1 MTPPSRGPVRR
12 VLGGL
17 WRLVDGTRRLVLNLL
32 FLAIVAAIVAAAV
45 GGGPKRLQE
54 RTVLVLDL
62 KGPIVEQT
70 PGGARDAA
78 LKRLTGEEDTQ
89 VRLRD
94 VVGALDWAA
103 SDASI
108 ERVLLVLD
116 DFAGAGLPT
125 LREVAA
131 AIERVKAAGKQV
143 VAWGSSYTQSQ
154 YYLAAHANEVYLHPM
169 GGVALQ
175 GYGRLRNYYRDAFE
189 RLGVSANVVRVGRYK
204 NAGEPFFANAPSKET
219 LESEAFLYDALWGL
233 YTSGVERARK
243 LEPGSLMRGIDE
255 LPGSLKAVGGDLAKL
270 VLQARLVDGLKTRD
284 ELRALLLERGVPDEQ
299 GKTFRQ
305 VGLAEYL
312 AHVKPATK
320 GDAVGIVVA
329 EGEIS
334 DGFAAPG
341 RIGGRSTAELIR
353 KAREDERIKAL
364 VLRVDSPG
372 GSAFGSELVRRELEL
387 TRSAGKPVV
396 VSMGDLAASGG
407 YWIAMAADQ
416 VIADA
421 ATITGSIGVFG
432 MLPTAAGLMDKVSVR
447 TGGHATTWLATAYD
461 PRRPLDP
468 RFAQGVE
475 LAIGHIYSDFIARVA
490 AARKST
496 PEKID
501 EVAQGRVWTGQQALE
516 RGLVDRTGSLREAVR
531 QAAAL
536 AKLDEQAPLR
546 WIEREPGRLAQLA
559 SLLETRLVQAAVHA
573 LGRELGADFA
583 RGWATLLAPGGAA
596 SPLAG
601 VPGSLGAVGAG
612 AAGGGLLAGASGE
625 ELGWLL
631 ESLQRRGPGAAFTH
645 CLCRAEP

>member
-1 MTPPSRGPVRR
+1 

-17 WRLVDGTRRLVLNLL
+17 WRFVDGTRRLVLNLL
-32 FLAIVAAIVAAAV
+32 FLAIVVALAVAALS
-45 GGGPKRLQE
+45 GGPKRLQE
-54 RTVLVLDL
+54 RTVLVLDIH
-62 KGPIVEQT
+62 GPIVEQT

-78 LKRLTGEEDTQ
+78 LKRLTGEEEGQT
-89 VRLRD
+89 RLRD

-103 SDASI
+103 RDASI

-143 VAWGSSYTQSQ
+143 VAWGSSFDQRQ

-169 GGVALQ
+169 GAVQMEGF
-175 GYGRLRNYYRDAFE
+175 GRLRNYYREAFD

-204 NAGEPFFANAPSKET
+204 NAGEPFFASAPSKET
-219 LESEAFLYDALWGL
+219 LESEAYLYDAMWAL

-243 LEPGSLMRGIDE
+243 LEAGSVMRMIDA
-255 LPGSLKAVGGDLAKL
+255 LPASLVAVGGDLAKL
-270 VLQARLVDGLKTRD
+270 ALQARLVDGLKTRD
-284 ELRALLLERGVPDEQ
+284 ELRALLVERGAPDED

-305 VGLAEYL
+305 VRLAEYL
-312 AHVKPATK
+312 AHVKPPAA

-334 DGFAAPG
+334 DGFAPPG

-353 KAREDERIKAL
+353 KARDDARIKAL

-387 TRSAGKPVV
+387 TRAAGKPVV

-407 YWIAMAADQ
+407 YWISMAADQ
-416 VIADA
+416 VIADP

-432 MLPTAAGLMDKVSVR
+432 MLPTAPALMDKLSIR

-468 RFAQGVE
+468 RFAQLVE
-475 LAIGHIYSDFIARVA
+475 SAIGHIYTDFIGRVA
-490 AARKST
+490 TARKTT
-496 PEKID
+496 PAKID

-516 RGLVDRTGSLREAVR
+516 RGLVDRVGALRDAVQ

-536 AKLDEQAPLR
+536 SKLDEQAPVR

-559 SLLETRLVQAAVHA
+559 SLLETRLVQAFAPALQSA
-573 LGRELGADFA
+573 LG
-583 RGWATLLAPGGAA
+583 
-596 SPLAG
+596 PLAWG
-601 VPGSLGAVGAG
+601 EPGTAGAG
-612 AAGGGLLAGASGE
+612 APGQAWPAD
-625 ELGWLL
+625 LGWLV
-631 ESLQRRGPGAAFTH
+631 ETARQSGARAAFAH
-645 CLCRAEP
+645 CLCRVEP

>member
-1 MTPPSRGPVRR
+1 MFQEPSMNPSPRGPVRR

-17 WRLVDGTRRLVLNLL
+17 WRFLDGTRRVVFNLL
-32 FLAIVAAIVAAAV
+32 FLAVVVALVAAAV
-45 GGGPKRLQE
+45 GGGPTKLQE

-78 LKRLTGEEDTQ
+78 LKRLTGEEDSQT
-89 VRLRD
+89 RLRD
-94 VVGALDWAA
+94 VLGALDSAA
-103 SDASI
+103 GDASI
-108 ERVLLVLD
+108 ERVLLMLD
-116 DFAGAGLPT
+116 DFSGAGLPT

-131 AIERVKAAGKQV
+131 AIERVKVAGKQV
-143 VAWGSSYTQSQ
+143 VAWGSSYSQ
-154 YYLAAHANEVYLHPM
+154 GAYYLAAHANEVYLHPM
-169 GGVALQ
+169 GAVQLQ
-175 GYGRLRNYYRDAFE
+175 GFGRLRNYYRDAFD
-189 RLGVSANVVRVGRYK
+189 RLGVSANVLRVGRYK

-219 LESEAFLYDALWGL
+219 LESEAYLYDALWSL

-243 LEPGSLMRGIDE
+243 LEPGSVQRGIDA

-270 VLQARLVDGLKTRD
+270 VQQLRLVDGLKTRD
-284 ELRALLLERGVPDEQ
+284 ELRALLIERGASDEK

-305 VGLAEYL
+305 VSLAGYL
-312 AHVKPATK
+312 AHVKPPAK

-334 DGFAAPG
+334 DGFAPPG
-341 RIGGRSTAELIR
+341 GIGGRSTADLIR
-353 KAREDERIKAL
+353 KAREDERIKAI

-387 TRSAGKPVV
+387 TRTAGKPVV

-407 YWIAMAADQ
+407 YWISMAADQ

-432 MLPTAAGLMDKVSVR
+432 MLPTAPGLMDKLSVR

-461 PRRPLDP
+461 PRRALDP
-468 RFAQGVE
+468 RFAELVE
-475 LAIGHIYSDFIARVA
+475 AGIGHIYTDFIGRVA
-490 AARKST
+490 AARKTT
-496 PEKID
+496 PAKID

-516 RGLVDRTGSLREAVR
+516 RGLVDRIGSMREAVQ

-536 AKLDEQAPLR
+536 GKLDEQAPVR

-559 SLLETRLVQAAVHA
+559 SLLEARLVQAATQA
-573 LGRELGADFA
+573 LGRELGADLA
-583 RGWATLLAPGGAA
+583 RGWAALLPPAGLPAGATA
-596 SPLAG
+596 
-601 VPGSLGAVGAG
+601 GAVPAPAG
-612 AAGGGLLAGASGE
+612 LPGQ

-631 ESLQRRGPGAAFTH
+631 DSVQRRGPGAAFAH
-645 CLCRAEP
+645 CLCRLEP

>member
-1 MTPPSRGPVRR
+1 

-17 WRLVDGTRRLVLNLL
+17 WRFVDGTRRLVLNLL
-32 FLAIVAAIVAAAV
+32 FLAIVVALAVAALS
-45 GGGPKRLQE
+45 GGPKRLQE
-54 RTVLVLDL
+54 RTVLVLDIH
-62 KGPIVEQT
+62 GPIVEQT

-78 LKRLTGEEDTQ
+78 LKRLTSEEEGQT
-89 VRLRD
+89 RLRD

-103 SDASI
+103 RDASI

-143 VAWGSSYTQSQ
+143 VAWGSSFDQRQ

-169 GGVALQ
+169 GAVQMEGF
-175 GYGRLRNYYRDAFE
+175 GRLRNYYREAFD

-204 NAGEPFFANAPSKET
+204 NAGEPFFASAPSKET
-219 LESEAFLYDALWGL
+219 LESEAYLYDAMWAL

-243 LEPGSLMRGIDE
+243 LEAGSVMRMIDA
-255 LPGSLKAVGGDLAKL
+255 LPASLVAVGGDLAKL
-270 VLQARLVDGLKTRD
+270 ALQARLVDGLKTRD
-284 ELRALLLERGVPDEQ
+284 ELRALLVERGAPDED

-305 VGLAEYL
+305 VRLAEYL
-312 AHVKPATK
+312 AHVKPPAA

-334 DGFAAPG
+334 DGFAPPG

-353 KAREDERIKAL
+353 KARDDARIKAL

-387 TRSAGKPVV
+387 TRAAGKPVV

-407 YWIAMAADQ
+407 YWISMAADQ
-416 VIADA
+416 VIADP

-432 MLPTAAGLMDKVSVR
+432 MLPTAPALMDKLSIR

-468 RFAQGVE
+468 RFAQLVE
-475 LAIGHIYSDFIARVA
+475 SAIGHIYTDFIGRVA
-490 AARKST
+490 TARKTT
-496 PEKID
+496 PAKID

-516 RGLVDRTGSLREAVR
+516 RGLVDRVGALRDAVQ

-536 AKLDEQAPLR
+536 SKLDEQAPVR

-559 SLLETRLVQAAVHA
+559 SLLETRLVQAFAPALQSA
-573 LGRELGADFA
+573 LG
-583 RGWATLLAPGGAA
+583 
-596 SPLAG
+596 PLAWG
-601 VPGSLGAVGAG
+601 EPGTAGAG
-612 AAGGGLLAGASGE
+612 APGQAWPAD
-625 ELGWLL
+625 LGWLV
-631 ESLQRRGPGAAFTH
+631 ETARQSGARAAFAH
-645 CLCRAEP
+645 CLCRVEP

>member
-1 MTPPSRGPVRR
+1 MNPPPRGPVRR
-12 VLGGL
+12 VFGGL
-17 WRLVDGTRRLVLNLL
+17 WRFLDGTRRLVFNLL
-32 FLAIVAAIVAAAV
+32 FLAVVVALVAAAV
-45 GGGPKRLQE
+45 GGGPTKLQE

-78 LKRLTGEEDTQ
+78 LKRLTGEDDSQT
-89 VRLRD
+89 RLRD
-94 VVGALDWAA
+94 VVAALDSAA
-103 SDASI
+103 GDASI
-108 ERVLLVLD
+108 ERVLLMLD

-131 AIERVKAAGKQV
+131 AIERVKVAGKQV
-143 VAWGSSYTQSQ
+143 VAWGSSYGQGA

-169 GGVALQ
+169 GAVQLQ
-175 GYGRLRNYYRDAFE
+175 GFGRLRNYYRDAFD
-189 RLGVSANVVRVGRYK
+189 RLGVSANVLRVGRYK

-219 LESEAFLYDALWGL
+219 LESEAYLYDALWSL

-243 LEPGSLMRGIDE
+243 LEPGSVQRGIDA

-270 VLQARLVDGLKTRD
+270 VQQLRLVDGLKTRD
-284 ELRALLLERGVPDEQ
+284 ELRALLIERGASDEK

-305 VGLAEYL
+305 VSLAGYL
-312 AHVKPATK
+312 AHVKPPAK

-334 DGFAAPG
+334 DGFAPPG
-341 RIGGRSTAELIR
+341 SIGGRSTADLIR
-353 KAREDERIKAL
+353 KAREDERIKAI

-387 TRSAGKPVV
+387 TRTAGKPVV

-432 MLPTAAGLMDKVSVR
+432 MLPTAPGLMDKLSIR

-461 PRRPLDP
+461 PRRPMDP
-468 RFAQGVE
+468 RFAELVE
-475 LAIGHIYSDFIARVA
+475 ASIGHIYTDFIGRVA
-490 AARKST
+490 TARKST
-496 PEKID
+496 PDKID

-516 RGLVDRTGSLREAVR
+516 RGLVDRIGSMREAVQ

-536 AKLDEQAPLR
+536 GKLDEQAPVR

-559 SLLETRLVQAAVHA
+559 SLLEARLVQAATQA

-583 RGWATLLAPGGAA
+583 RGWVALLP
-596 SPLAG
+596 PAG
-601 VPGSLGAVGAG
+601 VPAGATAGAVPA
-612 AAGGGLLAGASGE
+612 LAGLPGQDV
-625 ELGWLL
+625 GWLL
-631 ESLQRRGPGAAFTH
+631 DSLQRRGPGAAFAH
-645 CLCRAEP
+645 CLCRLEP